1 MNEEGNKT
9 TSESDKVNCWDC
21 NSVIS
26 IYDDTCPV
34 CKADLTESDEEE
46 VQATQRSDINV
57 SKGFDVWDS
66 VHVASI
72 FVIGLSIIAGF
83 VIINEFG
90 WTQIDLWGGGVRTE
104 INLIGMGSG
113 IAVIVQGTIMGILM
127 LAFSKLGGYVK
138 KIMNQLDRD

>member
-1 MNEEGNKT
+1 MNEENDKT
-9 TSESDKVNCWDC
+9 ISDSDKVNCWEC
-21 NSVIS
+21 NSEIS

-46 VQATQRSDINV
+46 VQATNRPDINA

-72 FVIGLSIIAGF
+72 FVIGLSIIAGL

-90 WTQIDLWGGGVRTE
+90 WTQNDLYGGGVRTE
-104 INLIGMGSG
+104 INLIGMGTG

-127 LAFSKLGGYVK
+127 LAFSKLGTYVK
-138 KIMNQLDRD
+138 KIMSQLDRD